1 MIPWILSPRVAGSP
15 GAAAPALLTFPSH
28 DPLSPAATPCA
39 RGEVP
44 LPIFHPGPMLE
55 PDHLPSRSIS
65 SVGRSRPFLASPLLL
80 RSITAAPWF
89 QMARVCSAS
98 STLERSKLSGGLD
111 RFLGKLQ
118 VSEQSEHK
126 SRDLSEL
133 ANLQC
138 PSSTTPRR
146 KTSSRVLIKPS
157 GPALDSGE
165 SVAAWSNRGRMPPI
179 IRGGRG
185 FRAVGAEMSRL
196 DSIWPTAAFR
206 LQVGALDVILAR
218 PMNQW
223 HFGRVLT
230 YYYSYFAERSAE
242 Y

>member
-55 PDHLPSRSIS
+55 PDHLPSRSVS
-65 SVGRSRPFLASPLLL
+65 SVGRSRPFLASPLLR
-80 RSITAAPWF
+80 RSITATPWF

-98 STLERSKLSGGLD
+98 STLDLERSKLSGGLD

-118 VSEQSEHK
+118 VSRQPEHK
-126 SRDLSEL
+126 SRYLSVL
-133 ANLQC
+133 AKPAAPVVNHAEKERPRAFSSNRPVQLLTPVRAWRHGPIGEGC
-138 PSSTTPRR
+138 PQLFEVAGAFVQWGQKCQGWIPFGPRR
-146 KTSSRVLIKPS
+146 HS
-157 GPALDSGE
+157 GD
-165 SVAAWSNRGRMPPI
+165 
-179 IRGGRG
+179 
-185 FRAVGAEMSRL
+185 
-196 DSIWPTAAFR
+196 
-206 LQVGALDVILAR
+206 
-218 PMNQW
+218 
-223 HFGRVLT
+223 
-230 YYYSYFAERSAE
+230 RSAE